1 MSSAVMERIA
11 EERPKLDLISTKPA
25 PKVQEEAGQSD
36 PHPLIPVFVAG
47 AVSLILSITF
57 IGSNPGAAGAAPFRS
72 HGALS
77 AAVVI
82 TASAHPMPTIPVVQS
97 AA

>member
-25 PKVQEEAGQSD
+25 PKVQEEAGQWD

-47 AVSLILSITF
+47 AVSLILSIAF
-57 IGSNPGAAGAAPFRS
+57 IGSILAWLALRHSGVMAP
-72 HGALS
+72 
-77 AAVVI
+77 
-82 TASAHPMPTIPVVQS
+82 
-97 AA
+97 

>member
-25 PKVQEEAGQSD
+25 PKVQEEAGQWD

-57 IGSNPGAAGAAPFRS
+57 IGSNPGVAGAAPFRS